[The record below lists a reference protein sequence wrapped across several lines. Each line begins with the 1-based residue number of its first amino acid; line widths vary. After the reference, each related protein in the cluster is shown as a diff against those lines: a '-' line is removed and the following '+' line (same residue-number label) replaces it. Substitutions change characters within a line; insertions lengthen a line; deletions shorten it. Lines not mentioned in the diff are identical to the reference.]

1 MEKVLDKSDK
11 KDLILD
17 VAEKLFSELGFDGA
31 STRHI
36 AKDAGINMAMLNYY
50 FGSKDGLYK
59 SVLERR
65 LGGFRQ
71 TLSNLNHENISSW
84 DKINK
89 CVELYVDRVM
99 GNECFHRLINREMS
113 LQQRSETTDFI
124 AESMM
129 RNVNEVK
136 RIIEEGVNNGTFR
149 EVDIEM
155 TVASIMGTKHFVV
168 NSTLLSS
175 KLMNKDLSDAS
186 IIKSEMKP
194 RVIAHLKELL
204 KSHLTKKTK

>member
-1 MEKVLDKSDK
+1 MEKVSDKSDK

-36 AKDAGINMAMLNYY
+36 AKEAGINMAMLNYY

-71 TLSNLNHENISSW
+71 TLSNLNEENISSW
-84 DKINK
+84 DKINR

-113 LQQRSETTDFI
+113 LQQRSETSDFI
-124 AESMM
+124 SETMM

-136 RIIEEGVNNGTFR
+136 RIIEEGVKNGTFR
-149 EVDIEM
+149 QVDIEM
-155 TVASIMGTKHFVV
+155 TVASIMGTKLFVV

-175 KLMNKDLSDAS
+175 KLMNKDLTDPEVMKAE
-186 IIKSEMKP
+186 IKP
-194 RVIAHLKELL
+194 RIIAHLKELI
-204 KSHLTKKTK
+204 KSHLTINTK